1 MSYPTQAESTDRK
14 AMGYH
19 GDGLLDIVVGLGILL
34 FGLTMIFDLTSLSGV
49 YIVLLIPIL
58 PSLKRSITAPR
69 LHSVESLAAPDP
81 KRRMRKLVVTAIL
94 GLVVL
99 LTFGL
104 LALFGSKTIPDWLT
118 AGIREHGLLLFG
130 FLLAGLLALIGWAAG
145 VGRMYAY
152 AALTAL
158 TFIAGNWLGIDL
170 PVYVTLLG
178 AVIVLSGIGVLIR
191 FVRRYPK
198 AAQSSG

>member
-1 MSYPTQAESTDRK
+1 MSYPTKAEGTDRR
-14 AMGYH
+14 AMLYH

-34 FGLTMIFDLTSLSGV
+34 FGLSMLFDLTTLSGV

-81 KRRMRKLVVTAIL
+81 GRRMRKLIVTAVL

-104 LALFGSKTIPDWLT
+104 LVLGSEMIPEWLT

-158 TFIAGNWLGIDL
+158 TFTAGNWLGLDI

-198 AAQSSG
+198 AARSSG